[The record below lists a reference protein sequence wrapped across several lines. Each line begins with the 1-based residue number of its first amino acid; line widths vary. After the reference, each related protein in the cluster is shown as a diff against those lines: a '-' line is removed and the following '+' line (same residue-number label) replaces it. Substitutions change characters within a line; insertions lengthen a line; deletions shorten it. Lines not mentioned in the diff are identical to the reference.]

1 MCTSWTLISGIKG
14 SSYQYE
20 QVLIVGGSGLQEK
33 ISALIGIVGGIVDLF
48 AGFAILQGTTEPMM
62 MRPASDLWVGYF
74 LLALGIVVFLTGLW
88 IFRVRMMQHSTIG
101 WLMVLYG
108 VIMLILGVGMIGQI
122 FTMMQGSTV
131 SGSIMIILGI
141 AMLYSGFGM
150 VRVT

>member
-1 MCTSWTLISGIKG
+1 MGGI
-14 SSYQYE
+14 
-20 QVLIVGGSGLQEK
+20 GLQEK
-33 ISALIGIVGGIVDLF
+33 FSALIGIVGGIVDLF

-62 MRPASDLWVGYF
+62 MRPVSDLWVGYF

-88 IFRVRMMQHSTIG
+88 IFRVRTMQHPTIG